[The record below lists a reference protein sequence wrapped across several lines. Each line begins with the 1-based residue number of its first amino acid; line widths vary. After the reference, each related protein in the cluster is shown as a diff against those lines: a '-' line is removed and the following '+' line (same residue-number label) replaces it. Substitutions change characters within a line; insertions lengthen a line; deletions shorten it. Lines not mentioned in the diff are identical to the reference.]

1 MTSRAEQLARWVG
14 VVAAIL
20 FAAPL
25 LAADPPQPTLDLD
38 PTPRVPI
45 DAATRDTLL
54 AIERETSELLADEPS
69 VASRRQ
75 VRRLAI
81 ALLAAPEATPV
92 ARLAG
97 LRLAASRRELDRAI
111 ARIHRD
117 DVDPADRRR
126 VDYARLLLARFA
138 ESDPARL
145 REAAKGRDAD
155 IDAALASIL
164 SPLLEALLAD
174 AGGEPRSHWPSVD
187 AGPVP
192 AGDPRETT
200 DDAATAHSDAAIAS
214 DGDSEGAE
222 SDGDGD
228 TGREQTRLLDS
239 MRAFEQRADALAA
252 IEIHRELRALR
263 ATLRNSHRR
272 ATARWSRTIEEASG
286 DERDLAIAAA
296 IAAAS
301 SHAADLER
309 LILLS
314 RLVDSVGAI
323 DRRAMQPAAMR
334 ARAIAAPLSQALAR
348 PQAVREI
355 DRLLASQPLRP
366 VPFEA
371 ELRDSSQPLPEP
383 IASSRTAIADRL
395 DAQRRG
401 WIAAWT
407 ADRAA
412 EMDSNAQSTRLLRE
426 LLQIAASG
434 EAASPRGSAGSRLAK
449 WAGVLVAPEAVDA
462 SITALAPRVALA
474 LDAWLRGDLPA
485 TRRHLEGWRRVQPF
499 AAIAIALDEAIGA
512 RLASLPDGAIGA
524 IECLAIPPDRTAFMG
539 DRSRELAELSLLA
552 AAFRHAEGSGDRA
565 QAERLRG
572 EMEHRLGTLFE

>member
-155 IDAALASIL
+155 LDAALASIL

-334 ARAIAAPLSQALAR
+334 ARAVAAPLSQALAR

-449 WAGVLVAPEAVDA
+449 WAGVLVAPEAIDA
-462 SITALAPRVALA
+462 SIAALAPRVALA
-474 LDAWLRGDLPA
+474 LEAWLRGDLPA

-539 DRSRELAELSLLA
+539 DRRRELAELSLLIA
-552 AAFRHAEGSGDRA
+552 TFRHAERTGDRA

-572 EMEHRLGTLFE
+572 EMERRLGTLFE

>member
-155 IDAALASIL
+155 LDAALASIL

-200 DDAATAHSDAAIAS
+200 DDAATAHGDAAIAS

-334 ARAIAAPLSQALAR
+334 ARAVAAPLSQALSR

-383 IASSRTAIADRL
+383 IASARAAIADRL
-395 DAQRRG
+395 EALRLA

-407 ADRAA
+407 SDRTTDTSA
-412 EMDSNAQSTRLLRE
+412 SAQSVRLLRE
-426 LLQIAASG
+426 LLQIASSAEG
-434 EAASPRGSAGSRLAK
+434 ASPRGSAGSRLAK

-462 SITALAPRVALA
+462 SIAALAPRVALA

-524 IECLAIPPDRTAFMG
+524 IECLAIPPDRTAFMV
-539 DRSRELAELSLLA
+539 DRRRELAELSLLA

-572 EMEHRLGTLFE
+572 EMERRLGTLFE

>member
-155 IDAALASIL
+155 LDAALASIL

-434 EAASPRGSAGSRLAK
+434 EAASPRGSVGSRLAR
-449 WAGVLVAPEAVDA
+449 WAGVLVAPEAIDA
-462 SITALAPRVALA
+462 SIAALAPRVALA

-524 IECLAIPPDRTAFMG
+524 IECLAIPPDRTAFMV
-539 DRSRELAELSLLA
+539 DRRRELAELSLLA

-572 EMEHRLGTLFE
+572 EMERRLGTLFE

>member
-155 IDAALASIL
+155 LDAALASIL

-334 ARAIAAPLSQALAR
+334 ARAVAAPLSQALAR

-449 WAGVLVAPEAVDA
+449 WAGVLVAPEAIDA
-462 SITALAPRVALA
+462 SIAALAPRVALA

-499 AAIAIALDEAIGA
+499 AAIAIAIDEAIGA
-512 RLASLPDGAIGA
+512 ELATLRGGAIGA

-539 DRSRELAELSLLA
+539 DRRRELAELSLLA

-572 EMEHRLGTLFE
+572 EMERRLGTLFE

>member
-155 IDAALASIL
+155 LDAALASIL

-334 ARAIAAPLSQALAR
+334 ARAVAAPLSQALAR

-434 EAASPRGSAGSRLAK
+434 EAASPRGSVGSRLAR
-449 WAGVLVAPEAVDA
+449 WAGVLVAPEAIDA
-462 SITALAPRVALA
+462 SIAALAPRVALA

-499 AAIAIALDEAIGA
+499 AAIAIAIDEAIGA
-512 RLASLPDGAIGA
+512 ELATLRGGAIGA

-539 DRSRELAELSLLA
+539 DRRRELAELSLLA

-572 EMEHRLGTLFE
+572 EMERRLGTLFE

>member
-155 IDAALASIL
+155 LDAALASIL

-334 ARAIAAPLSQALAR
+334 ARAVAAPLSQALAR

-407 ADRAA
+407 SDRAA

-499 AAIAIALDEAIGA
+499 AAIAIAIDEAIGA

-524 IECLAIPPDRTAFMG
+524 IECLAIPPDRTAFMV
-539 DRSRELAELSLLA
+539 DRRRELAELSLLA

-572 EMEHRLGTLFE
+572 EMERRLGTLFE

>member
-155 IDAALASIL
+155 LDAALASIL

-252 IEIHRELRALR
+252 I
-263 ATLRNSHRR
+263 
-272 ATARWSRTIEEASG
+272 
-286 DERDLAIAAA
+286 
-296 IAAAS
+296 
-301 SHAADLER
+301 
-309 LILLS
+309 
-314 RLVDSVGAI
+314 
-323 DRRAMQPAAMR
+323 
-334 ARAIAAPLSQALAR
+334 
-348 PQAVREI
+348 
-355 DRLLASQPLRP
+355 
-366 VPFEA
+366 
-371 ELRDSSQPLPEP
+371 
-383 IASSRTAIADRL
+383 
-395 DAQRRG
+395 
-401 WIAAWT
+401 
-407 ADRAA
+407 
-412 EMDSNAQSTRLLRE
+412 
-426 LLQIAASG
+426 
-434 EAASPRGSAGSRLAK
+434 
-449 WAGVLVAPEAVDA
+449 
-462 SITALAPRVALA
+462 
-474 LDAWLRGDLPA
+474 
-485 TRRHLEGWRRVQPF
+485 
-499 AAIAIALDEAIGA
+499 
-512 RLASLPDGAIGA
+512 
-524 IECLAIPPDRTAFMG
+524 
-539 DRSRELAELSLLA
+539 
-552 AAFRHAEGSGDRA
+552 
-565 QAERLRG
+565 
-572 EMEHRLGTLFE
+572 

>member
-155 IDAALASIL
+155 LDAALASIL

-334 ARAIAAPLSQALAR
+334 ARAVAAPLSQALAR

-499 AAIAIALDEAIGA
+499 AAIAIAIDEAIGA
-512 RLASLPDGAIGA
+512 ELATLRGGAIGA

-539 DRSRELAELSLLA
+539 DRRRELAELSLLA

-572 EMEHRLGTLFE
+572 EMERRLGTLFE

>member
-155 IDAALASIL
+155 LDAALASIL

-334 ARAIAAPLSQALAR
+334 ARAVAAPLSQALAR

-449 WAGVLVAPEAVDA
+449 WAGVLVAPEAIDG
-462 SITALAPRVALA
+462 SIAALAPRVALA

-499 AAIAIALDEAIGA
+499 AAIAIAIDEAIGG

-539 DRSRELAELSLLA
+539 DRRRELAELSLLA

-572 EMEHRLGTLFE
+572 EMERRLGTLFE

>member
-1 MTSRAEQLARWVG
+1 VTSRAEQLARWVG

-155 IDAALASIL
+155 LDAALASIL

-407 ADRAA
+407 SDRAA

-434 EAASPRGSAGSRLAK
+434 EAASPRGSVGSRLAR
-449 WAGVLVAPEAVDA
+449 WAGVLVAPEAIDA
-462 SITALAPRVALA
+462 SIAALAPRVALA

-499 AAIAIALDEAIGA
+499 AAIAIAIDEAIGA
-512 RLASLPDGAIGA
+512 ELATLRGGAIGA

-539 DRSRELAELSLLA
+539 DRRRELAELSLLA

-572 EMEHRLGTLFE
+572 EMERRLGTLFE

>member
-155 IDAALASIL
+155 LDAALASIL

-524 IECLAIPPDRTAFMG
+524 IECLAIPPDRTAFMV
-539 DRSRELAELSLLA
+539 DRRRELAELSLLA

-572 EMEHRLGTLFE
+572 EMERRLGTLFE

>member
-155 IDAALASIL
+155 LDAALASIL

-200 DDAATAHSDAAIAS
+200 DDAATAHGDAAIAS

-334 ARAIAAPLSQALAR
+334 TRAVAAPLSQALAR

-434 EAASPRGSAGSRLAK
+434 EAASPRGSVGSRLAR
-449 WAGVLVAPEAVDA
+449 WAGVLVAPEAIDA
-462 SITALAPRVALA
+462 SIAALAPRVALA

-539 DRSRELAELSLLA
+539 DRRRELAELSLLA

-572 EMEHRLGTLFE
+572 EMERRLGTLFE

>member
-155 IDAALASIL
+155 LDAALASIL

-334 ARAIAAPLSQALAR
+334 ARAVAAPLSQALAR

-434 EAASPRGSAGSRLAK
+434 EAASPRGSVGSRLAR
-449 WAGVLVAPEAVDA
+449 WAGVLVAPEAIDA
-462 SITALAPRVALA
+462 SIAALAPRVALA

-485 TRRHLEGWRRVQPF
+485 TRRHLDGWRRVQPF
-499 AAIAIALDEAIGA
+499 AAIAIAIDEAIGA
-512 RLASLPDGAIGA
+512 ELATLRGGAIGA

-539 DRSRELAELSLLA
+539 DRRRELAELSLLA

-572 EMEHRLGTLFE
+572 EMERRLGTLFE

>member
-155 IDAALASIL
+155 LDAALASIL

-334 ARAIAAPLSQALAR
+334 ARAVAAPLSQALAR

-434 EAASPRGSAGSRLAK
+434 EAASPRGSVGSRLAR
-449 WAGVLVAPEAVDA
+449 WAGVLVAPEAIDG
-462 SITALAPRVALA
+462 SIAALAPRVALA

-524 IECLAIPPDRTAFMG
+524 IECLAIPPDRTAFMV
-539 DRSRELAELSLLA
+539 DRRRELAELSLLA

-572 EMEHRLGTLFE
+572 EMERRLGTLFE

>member
-155 IDAALASIL
+155 LDAALASIL

-434 EAASPRGSAGSRLAK
+434 EAASPRGSVGSRLAR
-449 WAGVLVAPEAVDA
+449 WAGVLVAPEAIDA
-462 SITALAPRVALA
+462 SIAALAPRVALA

-499 AAIAIALDEAIGA
+499 AAIAIAIDEAIGA
-512 RLASLPDGAIGA
+512 ELATLRGGAIGA

-539 DRSRELAELSLLA
+539 DRRRELAELSLLA

-572 EMEHRLGTLFE
+572 EMERRLGTLFE

>member
-155 IDAALASIL
+155 LDAALASIL

-214 DGDSEGAE
+214 DGYSEGAE

-434 EAASPRGSAGSRLAK
+434 EAASPRGSVGSRLAR
-449 WAGVLVAPEAVDA
+449 WAGVLVAPEAIDA
-462 SITALAPRVALA
+462 SIAALAPRVALA

-499 AAIAIALDEAIGA
+499 AAIAIAIDEAIGA
-512 RLASLPDGAIGA
+512 ELATLRGGAIGA

-539 DRSRELAELSLLA
+539 DRRRELAELSLLA

-572 EMEHRLGTLFE
+572 EMERRLGTLFE

>member
-155 IDAALASIL
+155 LDAALASIL

-334 ARAIAAPLSQALAR
+334 ARAVAAPLSQALAR

-434 EAASPRGSAGSRLAK
+434 EAASPRGSAGSRLAR
-449 WAGVLVAPEAVDA
+449 WAGVLVAPEAIDA
-462 SITALAPRVALA
+462 SIAALAPRVALA

-499 AAIAIALDEAIGA
+499 AAIAIAIDEAIGA
-512 RLASLPDGAIGA
+512 ELATLRGGAIGA

-539 DRSRELAELSLLA
+539 DRRRELAELSLLA

-572 EMEHRLGTLFE
+572 EMERRLGTLFE

>member
-155 IDAALASIL
+155 LDAALASIL

-434 EAASPRGSAGSRLAK
+434 EAASPRGSVGSRLAR
-449 WAGVLVAPEAVDA
+449 WAGVLVAPEAIDA
-462 SITALAPRVALA
+462 SIAALAPRVALA

-539 DRSRELAELSLLA
+539 DRRRELAELSLLA

-572 EMEHRLGTLFE
+572 EMERRLGTLFE

>member
-155 IDAALASIL
+155 LDAALASIL

-314 RLVDSVGAI
+314 RLVD
-323 DRRAMQPAAMR
+323 
-334 ARAIAAPLSQALAR
+334 
-348 PQAVREI
+348 
-355 DRLLASQPLRP
+355 
-366 VPFEA
+366 
-371 ELRDSSQPLPEP
+371 
-383 IASSRTAIADRL
+383 
-395 DAQRRG
+395 
-401 WIAAWT
+401 
-407 ADRAA
+407 
-412 EMDSNAQSTRLLRE
+412 
-426 LLQIAASG
+426 
-434 EAASPRGSAGSRLAK
+434 
-449 WAGVLVAPEAVDA
+449 
-462 SITALAPRVALA
+462 
-474 LDAWLRGDLPA
+474 
-485 TRRHLEGWRRVQPF
+485 
-499 AAIAIALDEAIGA
+499 
-512 RLASLPDGAIGA
+512 
-524 IECLAIPPDRTAFMG
+524 
-539 DRSRELAELSLLA
+539 
-552 AAFRHAEGSGDRA
+552 
-565 QAERLRG
+565 
-572 EMEHRLGTLFE
+572 

>member
-1 MTSRAEQLARWVG
+1 MNVRLLKRSRSIG

-38 PTPRVPI
+38 PVPRLEV
-45 DAATRDTLL
+45 DAATRETTLAL
-54 AIERETSELLADEPS
+54 ERETSALAADDD
-69 VASRRQ
+69 ATAAKRQ
-75 VRRLAI
+75 VRRMAI
-81 ALLAAPEATPV
+81 ALLATPDATPV

-97 LRLAASRRELDRAI
+97 LRLAQARRELDQAI
-111 ARIHRD
+111 ARIHRSEI
-117 DVDPADRRR
+117 DPADRRR
-126 VDYARLLLARFA
+126 VEFARLLVSRFV
-138 ESDPARL
+138 EVDPARL
-145 REAAKGRDAD
+145 VEAAAERDAVL
-155 IDAALASIL
+155 DAALASTFM
-164 SPLLEALLAD
+164 PLLEALLAE
-174 AGGEPRSHWPSVD
+174 ASGSPQRHWPSVD

-192 AGDPRETT
+192 AGDLRETT

-239 MRAFEQRADALAA
+239 MRAFERRADELAA

-272 ATARWSRTIEEASG
+272 ATARWSRTIEEASR

-334 ARAIAAPLSQALAR
+334 ARAIAAPLSQALGR

-355 DRLLASQPLRP
+355 DRLLASQPLRA

-371 ELRDSSQPLPEP
+371 ALRDPSQPLPEP

-434 EAASPRGSAGSRLAK
+434 EAASPRGSAGSRLAR
-449 WAGVLVAPEAVDA
+449 WAGVLVAPEAIDG
-462 SITALAPRVALA
+462 SIAALAPRVALA
-474 LDAWLRGDLPA
+474 LEAWLRGDLPA

-499 AAIAIALDEAIGA
+499 AAIAIAIDEAIGA
-512 RLASLPDGAIGA
+512 ELATLRGGAIGA

-539 DRSRELAELSLLA
+539 DRRRELAELSLLIA
-552 AAFRHAEGSGDRA
+552 TFRHAERTGDRA

-572 EMEHRLGTLFE
+572 EMERRLGTLFE

>member
-117 DVDPADRRR
+117 DVDPADRSR

-155 IDAALASIL
+155 LDAALASIL

-200 DDAATAHSDAAIAS
+200 DDAATAHGDAAIAS

-228 TGREQTRLLDS
+228 TGREQTRLLYS

-272 ATARWSRTIEEASG
+272 ATARWSRTIEEASC

-434 EAASPRGSAGSRLAK
+434 EAASPRGSVGSRLAR
-449 WAGVLVAPEAVDA
+449 WAGVLVAPEAIDA
-462 SITALAPRVALA
+462 SIAALAPRVALA

-524 IECLAIPPDRTAFMG
+524 IECLAIPPDRTAFMV
-539 DRSRELAELSLLA
+539 DRRRELAELSLLA

-572 EMEHRLGTLFE
+572 EMERRLGTLFE

>member
-155 IDAALASIL
+155 LDAALASIL

-334 ARAIAAPLSQALAR
+334 ARAVAAPLSQALAR

-449 WAGVLVAPEAVDA
+449 WAGVLVAPEAIDG
-462 SITALAPRVALA
+462 SIAALAPRVALA

-539 DRSRELAELSLLA
+539 DRRRELAELSLLA

-572 EMEHRLGTLFE
+572 EMERRLGTLFE

>member
-155 IDAALASIL
+155 LDAALASIL

-334 ARAIAAPLSQALAR
+334 ARAVAAPLSQALAR

-407 ADRAA
+407 SDRAA

-434 EAASPRGSAGSRLAK
+434 EAASPRGSVGSRLAR
-449 WAGVLVAPEAVDA
+449 WAGVLVAPEAIDA
-462 SITALAPRVALA
+462 SIAALAPRVALA

-499 AAIAIALDEAIGA
+499 AAIAIAIDEAIGA

-524 IECLAIPPDRTAFMG
+524 IECLAIPPDRTAFMV
-539 DRSRELAELSLLA
+539 DRRRELAELSLLA

-572 EMEHRLGTLFE
+572 EMERRLGTLFE

>member
-155 IDAALASIL
+155 LDAALASIL

-474 LDAWLRGDLPA
+474 LDAWLRSDLPA

-524 IECLAIPPDRTAFMG
+524 IECLAIPPDRTAFMV
-539 DRSRELAELSLLA
+539 DRRRELAELSLLA

-572 EMEHRLGTLFE
+572 EMERRLGTLFE

>member
-155 IDAALASIL
+155 LDAALASIL

-334 ARAIAAPLSQALAR
+334 ARAVAAPLSQALAR

-524 IECLAIPPDRTAFMG
+524 IECLAIPPDRTAFMV
-539 DRSRELAELSLLA
+539 DRRRELAELSLLA

-572 EMEHRLGTLFE
+572 EMERRLGTLFE

>member
-155 IDAALASIL
+155 LDAALASIL

-334 ARAIAAPLSQALAR
+334 ARAVAAPLSQALAR

-434 EAASPRGSAGSRLAK
+434 EAASPRGSVGSRLAK
-449 WAGVLVAPEAVDA
+449 WAGVLVAPEAIDA
-462 SITALAPRVALA
+462 SIAALAPRVALA

-485 TRRHLEGWRRVQPF
+485 TRRHLEGWRRVQPL
-499 AAIAIALDEAIGA
+499 AAIAIAIDEAIGA
-512 RLASLPDGAIGA
+512 ELATLRGGAIGA

-539 DRSRELAELSLLA
+539 DRRRELAELSLLA

-572 EMEHRLGTLFE
+572 EMERRLGTLFE

>member
-155 IDAALASIL
+155 LDAALASIL

-412 EMDSNAQSTRLLRE
+412 EMDSSAQSTRLLRE

-434 EAASPRGSAGSRLAK
+434 EAASPRGSAGSRLAR
-449 WAGVLVAPEAVDA
+449 WAGVLVAPEAIDA
-462 SITALAPRVALA
+462 SIAALAPRVALA
-474 LDAWLRGDLPA
+474 LEAWLRGDLPA

-499 AAIAIALDEAIGA
+499 AAIAIAIDEAIGA
-512 RLASLPDGAIGA
+512 ELATLRGGAIGA

-539 DRSRELAELSLLA
+539 DRRRELAELSLLA

-572 EMEHRLGTLFE
+572 EMERRLGTLFE

>member
-155 IDAALASIL
+155 LDAALASIL

-449 WAGVLVAPEAVDA
+449 WAGVLVAPEAIDG
-462 SITALAPRVALA
+462 SIAALAPRVALA

-539 DRSRELAELSLLA
+539 DRRRELAELSLLA

-572 EMEHRLGTLFE
+572 EMERRLGTLFE

>member
-1 MTSRAEQLARWVG
+1 VTSRAEQLARWVG

-155 IDAALASIL
+155 LDAALASIL

-434 EAASPRGSAGSRLAK
+434 EAASPRGSVGSRLAR
-449 WAGVLVAPEAVDA
+449 WAGVLVAPEAIDA
-462 SITALAPRVALA
+462 SIAALAPRVALA

-499 AAIAIALDEAIGA
+499 AAIAIAIDEAIGA
-512 RLASLPDGAIGA
+512 ELATLRGGAIGA

-539 DRSRELAELSLLA
+539 DRRRELAELSLLA

-572 EMEHRLGTLFE
+572 EMERRLGTLFE